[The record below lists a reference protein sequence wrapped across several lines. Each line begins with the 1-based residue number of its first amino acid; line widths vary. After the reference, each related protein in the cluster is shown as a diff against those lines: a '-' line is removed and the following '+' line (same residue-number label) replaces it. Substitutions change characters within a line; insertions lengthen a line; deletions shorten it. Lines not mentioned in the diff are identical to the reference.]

1 MNRDRVLS
9 STAGD
14 PCALPVSV
22 LADEIAGG
30 RVSSVEVVDAFLA
43 RITEHDDKLHAY
55 VEVYQAEAR
64 LAAEAADKAIR
75 ARHAVG
81 PFHGVPVALK
91 DLIELKGQITTAGSA
106 HFRNRRS
113 VVTAAVAQRL
123 MAEGLII
130 LGKTHTAELAYTG
143 WGINEGMGTP
153 WNPWDSATHRIP
165 GGSSSGSGVTVA
177 AGLAPWAIGTDTGGS
192 VRLPAAFCGLTGL
205 KPTVGR
211 ISTAGI
217 VPLSSTLD
225 TPGPLARSV
234 LDAALLYNLMRE
246 PRRAGGTAP
255 ADDPMPTLKHG
266 VRGLRL
272 GRMPQVER
280 DGVDEA
286 VLEAYDRSLLTLAEL
301 GAEIVD
307 VALPFR
313 FEDCFPI
320 HMTVVHAEAYAH
332 FREMIEDDAALLSGS
347 VRMGIGLGR
356 DISAQQYRSA
366 LEQRGGMAAAMA
378 DALGDVD
385 ALLTPT
391 TENPAVP
398 VDHVDKSRPPSRFT
412 RFVNTLDMCAL
423 ALPNGATS
431 GGLPLS
437 LQIVCKGHDEATALR
452 IGYELQTATTWH
464 LRTPQL

>member
-9 STAGD
+9 STADD
-14 PCALPVSV
+14 PWSLPVSV
-22 LADEIAGG
+22 LAEEIASG
-30 RVSSVEVVDAFLA
+30 RVTSVEVVDAFLA

-64 LAAEAADKAIR
+64 LAADAADKAIQ
-75 ARHAVG
+75 AGHAVG
-81 PFHGVPVALK
+81 PFHGVPIALK
-91 DLIELKGQITTAGSA
+91 DLIELKGRITTAGSV
-106 HFRNRRS
+106 HFRNRRTA
-113 VVTAAVAQRL
+113 VTATVAQRL
-123 MAEGLII
+123 MAQGLIV
-130 LGKTHTAELAYTG
+130 LGKTHTVELAYTG

-153 WNPWDSATHRIP
+153 WNPWDRATHRIP
-165 GGSSSGSGVTVA
+165 GGSSSGSGVAVA

-217 VPLSSTLD
+217 IPLSATLD
-225 TPGPLARSV
+225 TPGPVARSV
-234 LDAALLYNLMRE
+234 LDAALLYNLMRD
-246 PRRAGGTAP
+246 PGHAGGTGP
-255 ADDPMPTLKHG
+255 ASDPLPTLKRG

-280 DGVDEA
+280 DGVDAA
-286 VLEAYDRSLLTLAEL
+286 VLEAYDRSLRTLAEL

-313 FEDCFPI
+313 FDDCFPV
-320 HMTVVHAEAYAH
+320 HLTVVHAEAYAH
-332 FREMIEDDAALLSGS
+332 FREMIEDDATLLSSS
-347 VRMGIGLGR
+347 VRIGISLGR
-356 DISAQQYRSA
+356 DISAQQYLCA
-366 LEQRGGMAAAMA
+366 QKQRGAMAAAMA
-378 DALGDVD
+378 DALGEVD

-391 TENPAVP
+391 TESPAVP
-398 VDHVDKSRPPSRFT
+398 VDRVDTSRSPSRFT

-437 LQIVCKGHDEATALR
+437 LQIVCKGHDEAIAFR
-452 IGYELQTATTWH
+452 IGYEFQTATTWH